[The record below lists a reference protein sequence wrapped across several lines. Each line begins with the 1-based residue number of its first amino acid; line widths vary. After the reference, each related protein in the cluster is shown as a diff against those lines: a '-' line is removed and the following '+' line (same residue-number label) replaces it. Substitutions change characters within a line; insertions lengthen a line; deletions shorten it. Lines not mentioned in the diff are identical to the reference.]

1 MDSAVPASDNLE
13 KNRGATDHCTTDPG
27 TTNHGGTDR
36 DAGPQAAPADDF
48 YSGAVRRIR
57 SFMAGLALVLSAAAW
72 WRFGRWSALGF
83 ALGCAIAYLNFH
95 WLKRGVSGLADRVT
109 NAGKSQSGAGIVA
122 RFLLRYVLLGAA
134 AYVILTSF
142 PASLRGLFAG
152 LCLPVGAIACE
163 AAYELYVAVFRG
175 S

>member
-1 MDSAVPASDNLE
+1 MDSTMPASDDPGGTNLGE
-13 KNRGATDHCTTDPG
+13 TDHALSP
-27 TTNHGGTDR
+27 
-36 DAGPQAAPADDF
+36 AAAPPDDF
-48 YSGAVRRIR
+48 YSGAVERIR
-57 SFMAGLALVLSAAAW
+57 GFMVGLALLLTTAAW

-109 NAGKSQSGAGIVA
+109 DAGKPQPASGIVA

-152 LCLPVGAIACE
+152 LCLPVGGIACE
-163 AAYELYVAVFRG
+163 AVYELYVVVFRRT
-175 S
+175 